1 MNTRIALMFQG
12 SSTPH
17 AIVFTMEL
25 ACKIREI
32 IEGSFGASVAIVEDY
47 ASDLESQWNDGYRV
61 GAVESLG

>member
-12 SSTPH
+12 SSTPQ
-17 AIVFTMEL
+17 
-25 ACKIREI
+25 
-32 IEGSFGASVAIVEDY
+32 AIVEDY